1 MIKSVII
8 NPYHCR
14 KIAGAIRVRAGR
26 NSVESGLRESLNARN
41 HNLDD
46 LFSEK
51 KIRIQEKISK
61 NDEDVGIGKIR
72 EAEKLGVSI
81 IYF

>member
-51 KIRIQEKISK
+51 KIRIQEKNSK
-61 NDEDVGIGKIR
+61 NYEDVGIGKIR
-72 EAEKLGVSI
+72 EGEKLGVSI
-81 IYF
+81 I

>member
-1 MIKSVII
+1 MIT

-51 KIRIQEKISK
+51 KKTIQEKISK
-61 NDEDVGIGKIR
+61 NDEASGNITADGKIR

-81 IYF
+81 I